1 MLDCQKISQFIA
13 LKRKELGMTQA
24 EIAEVLGVTYQ
35 AVSKWE
41 NGTIPNVEVLVE
53 LARVLNIS
61 VDTLLN
67 GGDRISYR
75 CV

>member
-41 NGTIPNVEVLVE
+41 NGTIPNVEVLV
-53 LARVLNIS
+53 
-61 VDTLLN
+61 
-67 GGDRISYR
+67 
-75 CV
+75 